1 MAVSSTLA
9 LFVALAVAFG
19 AGPVLAQTPI
29 PTLPPAVVEGTRL
42 PPERTAT
49 EQEAREEIQR
59 VPGAATILG
68 EEQIRESRAANLKD
82 VLDFT
87 PGVLI
92 RPRFGS
98 DESQISIRGSGLRNN
113 FHLRGLNVLIDG
125 FPYGNAD
132 GFSDFESLEL
142 LTTKRVEVYRGASAL
157 RFGGNTL
164 GGAINLVTKTG
175 YDASLL
181 EVRSEAG
188 TFGYLK
194 NYLGTGQVY
203 GPLDLYVGL
212 SDTELGGYRDH
223 ADQVRRRAYGTLGYR
238 LSGGT
243 TLRFDL
249 GYTSSSER
257 LPGALTRQE
266 IDRDPTKASPT
277 SQAFRE
283 ARNYDYTRGTFTV
296 RTPLTDSQTVEWATQ
311 LNYQD
316 LDHPLAFAIIDD
328 TTYSWSSEVR
338 WILAAPLAGHG
349 NRVTVGLQYFGTRQN
364 DAQFANLQRLGRG
377 AQLRDQINIATNVG
391 AYAEEQFDVT
401 PAVTVVVG
409 GRGQYAVRTVRDRF
423 LDDGINDVD
432 RNDSDSVDF
441 LSFSPKAGIIW
452 KVGPDAQ
459 VYANASHA
467 YEPPLLLELTAPGQ
481 LQGNLGQLTAQKA
494 WQFEVGTRGTWGPRV
509 AWDVAV
515 YDIELWDEIQNVNV
529 QPFVGA
535 PFTIP
540 RFRNIDRS
548 RHTGAEVGVDV
559 LLVEDVARRL
569 GLGTTGDA
577 LRARA
582 AYTWSRFK
590 FVDDVN
596 FGDNDLPGAPRHFLR
611 AELRYDHRSGV
622 WLAPGLEAVP
632 TGYHVNSENISRDR
646 TDPYALFNVRAGY
659 DYKPWQLGVFFEA
672 RNLTD
677 VTYASSVVVDAS
689 NQRFFEPGDGR
700 AFYGGLEWRWR

>member
-1 MAVSSTLA
+1 MTVTRVWPLLVFLSVL
-9 LFVALAVAFG
+9 LD
-19 AGPVLAQTPI
+19 AGLVLAQAP
-29 PTLPPAVVEGTRL
+29 PTLPPVVVEGARV
-42 PPERTAT
+42 PADRTAT

-59 VPGAATILG
+59 VPGAVNVIG
-68 EEQIRESRAANLKD
+68 EEQIREGRAANLKD

-132 GFSDFESLEL
+132 GFSDFEALEL
-142 LTTKRVEVYRGASAL
+142 LTTKRIEVYRGASAL

-175 YDASLL
+175 HDAGLL
-181 EVRSEAG
+181 ELRSEAG
-188 TFGYLK
+188 TFGFLK

-212 SDTELGGYRDH
+212 TDTELGGFRDH
-223 ADQVRRRAYGTLGYR
+223 ADQLRRRAYATLGYA
-238 LSGGT
+238 LGGGAT
-243 TLRFDL
+243 IRFDL
-249 GYTSSSER
+249 GFTRSEER
-257 LPGALTRQE
+257 LPGALTRDE
-266 IDRDPTKASPT
+266 LDRDPSQASPI

-283 ARNYDYTRGTFTV
+283 ARNYDYTRGAVTL
-296 RTPLTDSQTVEWATQ
+296 RTPLTDTQALEWSTQ

-328 TTYSWSSEVR
+328 TTYSWSSELR
-338 WILAAPLAGHG
+338 WILSAPVAGHG
-349 NRVTVGLQYFGTRQN
+349 NRLTVGLQYFSTRQN
-364 DAQFANLQRLGRG
+364 DAQFTNLQRRGRG
-377 AQLRDQINIATNVG
+377 TQVQDQINTATNYAV
-391 AYAEEQFDVT
+391 YAEEQFDLT
-401 PAVTVVVG
+401 PALALVAG
-409 GRGQYAVRTVRDRF
+409 ARGQYAVRGVRDR
-423 LDDGINDVD
+423 LGTNDADV
-432 RNDSDSVDF
+432 VDF
-441 LSFSPKAGIIW
+441 WSLSPKAGFVW
-452 KVGPDAQ
+452 KVGPTAQ

-481 LQGNLGQLTAQKA
+481 VPGMLGDLQAQKA
-494 WQFEVGTRGTWGPRV
+494 WQFELGTRGTWGPRL

-540 RFRNIDRS
+540 RFRNVDRS
-548 RHTGAEVGVDV
+548 RHTGAEVGLD
-559 LLVEDVARRL
+559 LLLAEDLARRL
-569 GLGTTGDA
+569 GLGTAGDS

-582 AYTWSRFK
+582 ASTYSRFV

-596 FGDNDLPGAPRHFLR
+596 FGNNDLPGAPRHFLR
-611 AELRYDHRSGV
+611 AELRYDHRSGA
-622 WLAPGLEAVP
+622 WLAPGIEVVP
-632 TGYHVNSENISRDR
+632 RGSHVNSENEQPFR
-646 TDPYALFNVRAGY
+646 TDPYALLNVRAGY
-659 DYKPWQLGVFFEA
+659 DYAPWKLGVFFEA
-672 RNLTD
+672 RNVTN
-677 VTYASSVVVDAS
+677 VTYASSTVVDAADK
-689 NQRFFEPGDGR
+689 RFYEPGDGR
-700 AFYGGLEWRWR
+700 GFYGGLEWRWK